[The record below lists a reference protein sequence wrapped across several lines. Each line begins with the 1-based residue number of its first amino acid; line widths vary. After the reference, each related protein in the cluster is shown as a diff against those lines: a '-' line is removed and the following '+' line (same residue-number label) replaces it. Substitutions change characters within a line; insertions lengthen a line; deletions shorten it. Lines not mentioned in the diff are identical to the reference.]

1 MCGVRR
7 PVDKLKDALP
17 YFELLEATTDQ
28 VDVYNALID
37 KNKEDDKLGRLAQK
51 CFHIEE
57 LKGRLYH
64 FLDFDE
70 EKFNQKVELLTLN
83 KRCV

>member
-17 YFELLEATTDQ
+17 YFELLEATMDQ

-37 KNKEDDKLGRLAQK
+37 KDKEDDKLGRLAQK
-51 CFHIEE
+51 VSI
-57 LKGRLYH
+57 
-64 FLDFDE
+64 
-70 EKFNQKVELLTLN
+70 
-83 KRCV
+83 